1 MGPSDDV
8 GALLRSNKRNHT
20 IVKGPDGEI
29 HDCRPAKARKD
40 SDPSSELNKI
50 FSVLGKVLNQQL
62 ADRKGSVEEAVQASM
77 LAFIK
82 ATNKTPDDLAEA
94 CFDPARHMENFV
106 NVVDTAHLVEIDT
119 IVSIYCSKGLNF
131 EPIKFKASMERLG
144 FSYLSANKIY
154 MVMEKWRADA
164 ELFTE
169 QKKSPGNDMSSIDVC
184 PSLNSTSSES
194 DEVLLTML

>member
-40 SDPSSELNKI
+40 SDSSSELNKI

-82 ATNKTPDDLAEA
+82 ATN
-94 CFDPARHMENFV
+94 
-106 NVVDTAHLVEIDT
+106 
-119 IVSIYCSKGLNF
+119 
-131 EPIKFKASMERLG
+131 
-144 FSYLSANKIY
+144 
-154 MVMEKWRADA
+154 
-164 ELFTE
+164 
-169 QKKSPGNDMSSIDVC
+169 
-184 PSLNSTSSES
+184 
-194 DEVLLTML
+194 